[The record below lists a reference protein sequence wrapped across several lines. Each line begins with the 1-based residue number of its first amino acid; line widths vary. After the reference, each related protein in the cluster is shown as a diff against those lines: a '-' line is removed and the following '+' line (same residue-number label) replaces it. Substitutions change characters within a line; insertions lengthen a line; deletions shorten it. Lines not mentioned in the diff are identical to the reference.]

1 VVIELFWV
9 FVLTNRF
16 ELYSSLSFRFKM
28 DNILFRLFYANVI
41 GNVTEIVIFKLKV
54 DFIHFFQ
61 AYYPTSYF

>member
-1 VVIELFWV
+1 
-9 FVLTNRF
+9 
-16 ELYSSLSFRFKM
+16 M